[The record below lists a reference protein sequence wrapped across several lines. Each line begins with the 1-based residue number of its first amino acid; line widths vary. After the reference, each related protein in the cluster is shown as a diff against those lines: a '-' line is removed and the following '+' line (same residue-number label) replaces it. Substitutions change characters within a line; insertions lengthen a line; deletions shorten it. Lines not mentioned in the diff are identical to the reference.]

1 MSYFLTGMIYVFL
14 FFFFF
19 FGHSI
24 GFCSLKLLKVTC
36 SKSVTFFFL
45 HFFYSILKSIT
56 TLKKFKILLNKNY
69 TTKILKQFKIK
80 FNIYNQNHISK
91 HHAIRCPPKIKI
103 YSFVVYFYHKLINPQ
118 TLNCYI
124 WPLNVWIRMK
134 NVRVLSKLIDFVVV
148 DKRFPNH
155 NLVSQVFSIAKF
167 WPFKV
172 WIFYVF
178 NSYNN
183 NKRDLNMIFL
193 VG

>member
-1 MSYFLTGMIYVFL
+1 MLQISY
-14 FFFFF
+14 
-19 FGHSI
+19 
-24 GFCSLKLLKVTC
+24 
-36 SKSVTFFFL
+36 FFFL